1 MIKVISNIIEN
12 KKLNNFQKCIDA
24 IEFPFYLRSTPV
36 INSKNNDFVL
46 EHCLIKRKEDRND
59 KNENILNSDWAKDF
73 IGIFEDFCTK
83 QKIKNTEIYRASVN
97 LTFSNGYKRCAVH
110 QDHPYKHRQLII
122 YLNNADP
129 ISTTVILNNKNKI
142 LKEIIPKKN
151 KGVFFNSNPHYHNY
165 PKKGYRLSLVYT
177 FK

>member
-73 IGIFEDFCTK
+73 IGIFEDFCT
-83 QKIKNTEIYRASVN
+83 N
-97 LTFSNGYKRCAVH
+97 
-110 QDHPYKHRQLII
+110 
-122 YLNNADP
+122 
-129 ISTTVILNNKNKI
+129 
-142 LKEIIPKKN
+142 
-151 KGVFFNSNPHYHNY
+151 FF
-165 PKKGYRLSLVYT
+165 
-177 FK
+177 